1 MRYWQDFQPGECF
14 TTASLT
20 VTHDDILEFAAEF
33 DPQPYHL
40 DSVAASDSIFGGLCA
55 SGWQVTALMMRLITD
70 TLQAH
75 QVATLGSSGV
85 RHLRWK
91 IPVFAGDTLSARLKV
106 AALEASNQVGLGAMD
121 CEVVMDNQD
130 GKAVLESTITLQL
143 QLRSN
148 QSDQAAAS
156 HG

>member
-1 MRYWQDFQPGECF
+1 MRYWQDLQPGESF
-14 TTASLT
+14 ITASLT
-20 VTHDDILEFAAEF
+20 VTQEDILEFAAEF

-40 DSVAASDSIFGGLCA
+40 DSSAARESIFGELCA
-55 SGWQVTALMMRLITD
+55 SGWQVTASMMRLITD
-70 TLQAH
+70 ILQAH

-85 RHLRWK
+85 RQLRWK
-91 IPVFAGDTLSARLKV
+91 IPVFVGDTLSARLKV
-106 AALEASNQVGLGAMD
+106 VALEASEQAGLGAMD
-121 CEVVMDNQD
+121 CEVIMDNQH

>member
-1 MRYWQDFQPGECF
+1 MRYWQDLQPGESF
-14 TTASLT
+14 ITASLT
-20 VTHDDILEFAAEF
+20 VTQEDILEFAAEF

-40 DSVAASDSIFGGLCA
+40 DNSAARESIFGGLCA
-55 SGWQVTALMMRLITD
+55 SGWQVAALMMRLISD
-70 TLQAH
+70 SLQAH

-85 RHLRWK
+85 RQLRWK

-106 AALEASNQVGLGAMD
+106 VALEASEQAGLGAMD
-121 CEVVMDNQD
+121 CEVIMDNQH